1 MIYIDIDQNTTR
13 NEKEKKNNEGRK
25 EGMKEAKN

>member
-13 NEKEKKNNEGRK
+13 NEKEKKIMK
-25 EGMKEAKN
+25 EGMKEGKN